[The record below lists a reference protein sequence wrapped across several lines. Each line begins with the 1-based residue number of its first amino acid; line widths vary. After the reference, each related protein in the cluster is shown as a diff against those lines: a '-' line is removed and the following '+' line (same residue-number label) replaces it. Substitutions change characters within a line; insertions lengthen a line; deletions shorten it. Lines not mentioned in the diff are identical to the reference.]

1 MQNLNKTSQ
10 QKRSLSA
17 LKSQLPTELN
27 ENSRRESIR
36 DVARG
41 VSKGR
46 RNSEKVKWSYE
57 SPEKIIW
64 SYVKC
69 TVQIR

>member
-1 MQNLNKTSQ
+1 MQDLYKTSQ

-41 VSKGR
+41 VSKAEPI
-46 RNSEKVKWSYE
+46 RNKVKWSYE